1 MHRRF
6 AARPVAG
13 FDRRPGIRLFH
24 LRSPC
29 SADRPLRSLAAGGAS
44 TATAS
49 PSVYAAPNRTQSHT
63 ETGGGRRRASGA
75 RGTERPGTQPFTS
88 LPSRW
93 RPGGRGPRE
102 VRAMLDC
109 EARPLEHPASIHL
122 KLRDEL
128 LNAEISTRSPRQ
140 RTLVQGW
147 RREYNREGQGRRL
160 LRAASWSRCAEC
172 GADGLGRCAASGV
185 LWRVGA
191 AVGCGGDRRRLR
203 SASAGR

>member
-29 SADRPLRSLAAGGAS
+29 SADRPLRSPAAGGAS

-140 RTLVQGW
+140 RPWCKAGDVSITVRGRVVGCCAPHRGPAVRSVVQMASG
-147 RREYNREGQGRRL
+147 
-160 LRAASWSRCAEC
+160 AAPLAGCC
-172 GADGLGRCAASGV
+172 GASVRQ
-185 LWRVGA
+185 
-191 AVGCGGDRRRLR
+191 
-203 SASAGR
+203 